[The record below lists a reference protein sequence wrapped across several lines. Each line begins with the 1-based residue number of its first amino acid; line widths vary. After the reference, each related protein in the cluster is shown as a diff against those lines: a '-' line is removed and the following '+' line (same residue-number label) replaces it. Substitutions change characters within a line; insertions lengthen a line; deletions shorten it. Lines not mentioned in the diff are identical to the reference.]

1 LMTRVAVLG
10 GTGDLGFGL
19 SLRLAKAGVEVVVG
33 SRSAG
38 KALAAAERVR
48 GVLGGGSVS
57 GAVNR
62 EAVRDAGLSSSQ
74 YRTRQLTR

>member
-1 LMTRVAVLG
+1 MTRVAVLG

-33 SRSAG
+33 SRSAE

-48 GVLGGGSVS
+48 GVWVA
-57 GAVNR
+57 AVFQAR
-62 EAVRDAGLSSSQ
+62 
-74 YRTRQLTR
+74 